1 MARYPGQRELVLLT
15 SIALTPPLA
24 AAAPDTPAPLP
35 ADQVWGDPE
44 NTDER
49 RSGWTWFGMGFES
62 RRRQLDP
69 QLERFGPGSR
79 PGGGF
84 GAAPGN
90 GNRGGRGH

>member
-1 MARYPGQRELVLLT
+1 MMLRMAGMGQRLAIWLLT
-15 SIALTPPLA
+15 ALLA
-24 AAAPDTPAPLP
+24 GPVAGQQATPAPRGP
-35 ADQVWGDPE
+35 DAPPTTGTSDR
-44 NTDER
+44 NA
-49 RSGWTWFGMGFES
+49 SWTWFGMGFES